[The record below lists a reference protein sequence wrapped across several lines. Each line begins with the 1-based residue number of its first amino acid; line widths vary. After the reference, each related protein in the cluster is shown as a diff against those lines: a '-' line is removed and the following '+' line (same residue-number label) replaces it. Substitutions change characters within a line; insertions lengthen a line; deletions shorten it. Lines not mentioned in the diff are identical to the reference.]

1 MINHITLL
9 LFIGLTWGQ
18 NSTSIKSK
26 EVNNESIT
34 KEYNIL
40 NKHNFTIGFLDD
52 RNGFSILG
60 YTRNLKQ
67 TSSDEYF
74 IGAGTMIMG
83 ISATIGYQYYYIR
96 SKLSISSVFSSQ
108 AFIHLGGSGFMPTAS
123 LTLDYN
129 LTKRAKIKL
138 GCFGLIHLGGTSSE
152 SGSDIG
158 VLPFGGL
165 NFQF

>member
-1 MINHITLL
+1 
-9 LFIGLTWGQ
+9 
-18 NSTSIKSK
+18 
-26 EVNNESIT
+26 
-34 KEYNIL
+34 
-40 NKHNFTIGFLDD
+40 
-52 RNGFSILG
+52 
-60 YTRNLKQ
+60 
-67 TSSDEYF
+67 
-74 IGAGTMIMG
+74 MIMG
-83 ISATIGYQYYYIR
+83 ISATIGYQYYYVR
-96 SKLSISSVFSSQ
+96 SKLSISSVFSCQ

-129 LTKRAKIKL
+129 LTKWANIKL

>member
-1 MINHITLL
+1 
-9 LFIGLTWGQ
+9 
-18 NSTSIKSK
+18 
-26 EVNNESIT
+26 
-34 KEYNIL
+34 
-40 NKHNFTIGFLDD
+40 
-52 RNGFSILG
+52 
-60 YTRNLKQ
+60 
-67 TSSDEYF
+67 
-74 IGAGTMIMG
+74 MIMG

-129 LTKRAKIKL
+129 LTKWAKINL
-138 GCFGLIHLGGTSSE
+138 GCFGLIHLGGTFSE
-152 SGSDIG
+152 SGSNIG

>member
-1 MINHITLL
+1 MNKHFTLL
-9 LFIGLTWGQ
+9 LFIGLTWGE

-67 TSSDEYF
+67 TASGEYF
-74 IGAGTMIMG
+74 IGVGTMIMG
-83 ISATIGYQYYYIR
+83 FSATIGYQHYHIK
-96 SKLSISSVFSSQ
+96 SKLSISSVFSGQ

-129 LTKRAKIKL
+129 LAKWAKIKL
-138 GCFGLIHLGGTSSE
+138 GFFGLIHLGGTSSE

>member
-1 MINHITLL
+1 MA
-9 LFIGLTWGQ
+9 WGQ
-18 NSTSIKSK
+18 TYTAKNSK
-26 EVNNESIT
+26 EIDDDSIT
-34 KEYNIL
+34 EEDDIL
-40 NKHNFTIGFLDD
+40 NKHSLTFGFLDD
-52 RNGFSILG
+52 RTGFSILG

-67 TSSDEYF
+67 TSSDAYF

-83 ISATIGYQYYYIR
+83 ISATIGYQYYYIK

-108 AFIHLGGSGFMPTAS
+108 AFIHLGGSGCMPTAS

-129 LTKRAKIKL
+129 LTKWAKIKL
-138 GCFGLIHLGGTSSE
+138 GCFGLIHLGGTSGE

>member
-1 MINHITLL
+1 MKILAI
-9 LFIGLTWGQ
+9 
-18 NSTSIKSK
+18 
-26 EVNNESIT
+26 SIT
-34 KEYNIL
+34 KWETLL
-40 NKHNFTIGFLDD
+40 NKYNLTIGWINDSTRL
-52 RNGFSILG
+52 SILG

-74 IGAGTMIMG
+74 IGAGTMILG
-83 ISATIGYQYYYIR
+83 FSATIGYQYYYIK

-129 LTKRAKIKL
+129 LAKWAKIKL

>member
-1 MINHITLL
+1 MYR
-9 LFIGLTWGQ
+9 LFISILLSGSIYGQVFDPLTGEE
-18 NSTSIKSK
+18 I
-26 EVNNESIT
+26 IF
-34 KEYNIL
+34 
-40 NKHNFTIGFLDD
+40 NKHNVSVGMFDD
-52 RNGFSILG
+52 RTGLSLIG
-60 YTRNLKQ
+60 YTYNVKQ
-67 TSSDEYF
+67 STMDEYF

-108 AFIHLGGSGFMPTAS
+108 AFIHLGGSGCMPTAS

-129 LTKRAKIKL
+129 LTKWAKIKL

>member
-1 MINHITLL
+1 MIKYFRIL
-9 LFIGLTWGQ
+9 LFIGLAWGQ
-18 NSTSIKSK
+18 TSTSIKSK
-26 EVNNESIT
+26 DFKDEYVT

-52 RNGFSILG
+52 KTGFSILG
-60 YTRNLKQ
+60 YTRVFKQ
-67 TSSDEYF
+67 TSSNEYF
-74 IGAGTMIMG
+74 IGAGTIILG
-83 ISATIGYQYYYIR
+83 FSATIGYQYYYIK

-129 LTKRAKIKL
+129 LTKWAKIKL

-158 VLPFGGL
+158 ILPFGGL

>member
-1 MINHITLL
+1 
-9 LFIGLTWGQ
+9 
-18 NSTSIKSK
+18 
-26 EVNNESIT
+26 
-34 KEYNIL
+34 
-40 NKHNFTIGFLDD
+40 
-52 RNGFSILG
+52 
-60 YTRNLKQ
+60 
-67 TSSDEYF
+67 
-74 IGAGTMIMG
+74 MG
-83 ISATIGYQYYYIR
+83 ILATIGYQYYYIR

-129 LTKRAKIKL
+129 LTKWAKIKL

>member
-1 MINHITLL
+1 MRRYLPSL
-9 LFIGLTWGQ
+9 LFIGLVWGQ
-18 NSTSIKSK
+18 TYIAKNSK
-26 EVNNESIT
+26 EIDDDYIT
-34 KEYNIL
+34 KEEDIL
-40 NKHNFTIGFLDD
+40 HKHSITIGFLDD
-52 RNGFSILG
+52 RTGFSILG

-123 LTLDYN
+123 LALDYN
-129 LTKRAKIKL
+129 LARWAKIK
-138 GCFGLIHLGGTSSE
+138 
-152 SGSDIG
+152 
-158 VLPFGGL
+158 
-165 NFQF
+165 

>member
-1 MINHITLL
+1 MIKRLTIL
-9 LFIGLTWGQ
+9 LFIGLALGQ
-18 NSTSIKSK
+18 NSKSIKSK
-26 EVNNESIT
+26 EVNGESIT
-34 KEYNIL
+34 KEHNIL

-52 RNGFSILG
+52 RTGFSILG

-74 IGAGTMIMG
+74 IGAGTMILG
-83 ISATIGYQYYYIR
+83 FSATIGYQYYYIK

-129 LTKRAKIKL
+129 LTKWAKIKL

>member
-1 MINHITLL
+1 MTKYITLF
-9 LFIGLTWGQ
+9 LFIGLAWGQ

-26 EVNNESIT
+26 EVSSEYIT
-34 KEYNIL
+34 KENSIL
-40 NKHNFTIGFLDD
+40 NRHNFTIGFLDD
-52 RNGFSILG
+52 RTGFSILG

-74 IGAGTMIMG
+74 IGVGTMIMG
-83 ISATIGYQYYYIR
+83 FSATIGYQYYYIK
-96 SKLSISSVFSSQ
+96 SKLSISSVFSGQ

-129 LTKRAKIKL
+129 LAKWAKIKL
-138 GCFGLIHLGGTSSE
+138 GCFGLIHFGGTSSE